1 MTDAPITRSLHRLLD
16 QRSKQR
22 LLCAVDAIVMAGGA
36 LSAPLAFAGVSETRL
51 ALALLLGAIGVG
63 VMRALGVYRG
73 ILSESDPIQDWWRYA
88 VASGASVGAYELI
101 VGESVRV
108 VLLGVGAT
116 FAILVA
122 LRLAARRSRY
132 AANESAGNR
141 IAIYGA
147 GQAGIQLSA
156 ALDRSPDNSVRLF
169 VDDDEK
175 LWGRTISGRMIVRPD
190 QLRFEIVA
198 HAVTDLIVTIPSLD
212 ERKRKSLIERLVA
225 LPVRVSVAPTL
236 RELMGGQGLTMYRPL
251 RVEELLGREPVA
263 PIQDLAKG
271 SVEGECVMV
280 TGAGGSIGSELC
292 RQISSYNPRKLVL
305 IDTSECALY
314 EIDRELRK
322 MYPVLEIAILLGNVT
337 EQKLVSRVLANE
349 GVTVIF
355 HAAAYK
361 HVPLVETNVIEGIR
375 NNVFGTLNLVEE
387 AERAAVRK
395 FVLVSTDKAVR
406 PTNVMGASK
415 RICELILQGRA
426 ARNEPSQ
433 TIYCMVRFGNVLGS
447 SGSVVP
453 LFNEQIDNG
462 GPVTLTHPDIT
473 RYFMSIS
480 EAAGLVLQAATLAHN
495 GDVFVLDMGKPV
507 RIADLAKAMIHQKG
521 FVEIEA
527 DKLANRGISIE
538 ITGLRPGEKLYEEL
552 FLGQNPSPT
561 MHPKIMRAREDF
573 LEWNILTYGL
583 NQLKGATE
591 SADINKTKEVLAEL
605 VTGLVLQNLTSE

>member
-1 MTDAPITRSLHRLLD
+1 
-16 QRSKQR
+16 
-22 LLCAVDAIVMAGGA
+22 
-36 LSAPLAFAGVSETRL
+36 
-51 ALALLLGAIGVG
+51 
-63 VMRALGVYRG
+63 
-73 ILSESDPIQDWWRYA
+73 
-88 VASGASVGAYELI
+88 
-101 VGESVRV
+101 
-108 VLLGVGAT
+108 
-116 FAILVA
+116 
-122 LRLAARRSRY
+122 
-132 AANESAGNR
+132 
-141 IAIYGA
+141 
-147 GQAGIQLSA
+147 
-156 ALDRSPDNSVRLF
+156 
-169 VDDDEK
+169 
-175 LWGRTISGRMIVRPD
+175 
-190 QLRFEIVA
+190 
-198 HAVTDLIVTIPSLD
+198 
-212 ERKRKSLIERLVA
+212 
-225 LPVRVSVAPTL
+225 
-236 RELMGGQGLTMYRPL
+236 
-251 RVEELLGREPVA
+251 
-263 PIQDLAKG
+263 
-271 SVEGECVMV
+271 
-280 TGAGGSIGSELC
+280 
-292 RQISSYNPRKLVL
+292 
-305 IDTSECALY
+305 
-314 EIDRELRK
+314 
-322 MYPVLEIAILLGNVT
+322 
-337 EQKLVSRVLANE
+337 
-349 GVTVIF
+349 
-355 HAAAYK
+355 
-361 HVPLVETNVIEGIR
+361 
-375 NNVFGTLNLVEE
+375 
-387 AERAAVRK
+387 
-395 FVLVSTDKAVR
+395 
-406 PTNVMGASK
+406 MGASK